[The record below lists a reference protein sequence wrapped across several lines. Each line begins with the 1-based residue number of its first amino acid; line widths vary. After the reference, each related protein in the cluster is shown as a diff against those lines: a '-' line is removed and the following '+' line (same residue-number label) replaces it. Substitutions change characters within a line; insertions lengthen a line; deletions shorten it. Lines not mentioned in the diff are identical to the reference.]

1 MAPRQPE
8 RDVLGN
14 LPRAR
19 PTRRSSKRPAPAQ
32 DAATTRPG
40 PPRSPA
46 AARKPA
52 RPRRRAAALDPP
64 PPAPA
69 PPVAGY
75 ATPRQVRDAGARG
88 HHGLLGTAVQAAG
101 ELADLGLAVGAQAV
115 KGALGRLPRP

>member
-14 LPRAR
+14 LPRTR
-19 PTRRSSKRPAPAQ
+19 PTRRSSERAAPAQ
-32 DAATTRPG
+32 DAAATRPG

-46 AARKPA
+46 AARKPT
-52 RPRRRAAALDPP
+52 RPRVRAAAAKAP
-64 PPAPA
+64 PPAPP

-75 ATPRQVRDAGARG
+75 ATPRQAPNAGERR

-101 ELADLGLAVGAQAV
+101 ELAELGLAVGAQAV
-115 KGALGRLPRP
+115 RGALGRLPRP

>member
-19 PTRRSSKRPAPAQ
+19 PTRRSSKRAAPAQ

-40 PPRSPA
+40 PPRAPA

-52 RPRRRAAALDPP
+52 QPRRRAAAPQAP
-64 PPAPA
+64 PPAPP

-75 ATPRQVRDAGARG
+75 ATPRQARDPGERR
-88 HHGLLGTAVQAAG
+88 HHGLLGTAVQAAR
-101 ELADLGLAVGAQAV
+101 ELAELGLAVGAQAV
-115 KGALGRLPRP
+115 KGTLGRLPRP